1 MGGMEPQE
9 GAEQR
14 GKPAQVFLEAFC
26 PIGIEDIWPKGVNT
40 MHKFDVVGKI
50 KEFQVS

>member
-1 MGGMEPQE
+1 MEGMEQQE
-9 GAEQR
+9 GTEGR

-40 MHKFDVVGKI
+40 MHKFGVVGKI
-50 KEFQVS
+50 KSFT